1 MRAKPRS
8 RRWILGSELPDNAVA
23 GGPRITLFGTRC
35 ALIEGHR
42 GVVEMCDACIR
53 FRSGS
58 SVIAIHGKGLEIR
71 ELSLDAAMVGG
82 ETIESVASD
91 EKRCRGG
98 DLCAD
103 DA

>member
-8 RRWILGSELPDNAVA
+8 RRWILGSELPDDAVA
-23 GGPRITLFGTRC
+23 GAPRITLFGRRC

-42 GVVEMCDACIR
+42 GVVEMSDACIR

-58 SVIAIHGKGLEIR
+58 GVISIRGEGLEIR
-71 ELSLDAAMVGG
+71 ELSLDAAMVSG
-82 ETIESVASD
+82 ETIESVSSD

-98 DLCAD
+98 DLRAD